1 MFFGF
6 QFSIFDLETHVKA
19 LLQIGF
25 VRQCVP
31 GRRLVFVATCA
42 LAFARYRAD
51 LSPSLS
57 LSPPLSQSFNGRLAL
72 ENQTDS
78 EPKQSEPKTKSFPWL
93 SPKCFRIIHWLRVF
107 VVVVCFCCCL
117 STILCRRA
125 SHLCCATKSPP
136 TYPIL
141 IKLSIKYLP
150 LHLPFPFPLL
160 FLLLRCLFL
169 FCFLGFL
176 FPPLTVCVC
185 ACVCVLGA

>member
-1 MFFGF
+1 M
-6 QFSIFDLETHVKA
+6 KA

-31 GRRLVFVATCA
+31 GRRLVFVVATCA

-57 LSPPLSQSFNGRLAL
+57 SPLSQSFNGRLAL
-72 ENQTDS
+72 ENQSDS

-93 SPKCFRIIHWLRVF
+93 SPKCFRIIHRLRVF
-107 VVVVCFCCCL
+107 VIVVAVVVVVCYCCCL

-150 LHLPFPFPLL
+150 LHLPFP
-160 FLLLRCLFL
+160 LLLCLFL
-169 FCFLGFL
+169 FLFFGF
-176 FPPLTVCVC
+176 FVSPSDCVCMC

>member
-1 MFFGF
+1 MCAG
-6 QFSIFDLETHVKA
+6 QKTRL
-19 LLQIGF
+19 
-25 VRQCVP
+25 
-31 GRRLVFVATCA
+31 RRRHL
-42 LAFARYRAD
+42 R
-51 LSPSLS
+51 LSFRSLS
-57 LSPPLSQSFNGRLAL
+57 RWPLPLSLPLSRSFNGRLAL

-93 SPKCFRIIHWLRVF
+93 SPKCFRIIHRLRVF
-107 VVVVCFCCCL
+107 VVVIAVVVVVCYCRCL

-150 LHLPFPFPLL
+150 LHLPFP
-160 FLLLRCLFL
+160 LLLCLFL

-176 FPPLTVCVC
+176 FPPPTVCVC
-185 ACVCVLGA
+185 